1 MGTRVLEKLGLC
13 MQYSWLLPHL
23 SNRVAERL
31 YKFMLSYGDYL
42 CQLFL
47 CQKQFFLMLLLCLKC
62 PAYAYLLGSTFFLPS
77 LPLALHLRHITSVLP
92 LKIEDFF
99 NAFLV
104 MPYIKMFAAP
114 LKSECTQSCK
124 CRCVLPVC
132 WGYRPVCREHGML
145 RHQAFILTAA
155 VSAVLLVCMLQLGW
169 NSNCVGSQAFWGE
182 LPVQPGSEH
191 VPLCQPSEDCPYRA
205 SAF

>member
-23 SNRVAERL
+23 SNRVAERP

-92 LKIEDFF
+92 LKIEDFLMPSLSCHIF
-99 NAFLV
+99 KCLLPPLNLSVHRAVNAGASYRCAGLTGQSAENTGC
-104 MPYIKMFAAP
+104 YGIKLSSTGA
-114 LKSECTQSCK
+114 CC
-124 CRCVLPVC
+124 
-132 WGYRPVCREHGML
+132 H
-145 RHQAFILTAA
+145 
-155 VSAVLLVCMLQLGW
+155 
-169 NSNCVGSQAFWGE
+169 
-182 LPVQPGSEH
+182 
-191 VPLCQPSEDCPYRA
+191 
-205 SAF
+205 